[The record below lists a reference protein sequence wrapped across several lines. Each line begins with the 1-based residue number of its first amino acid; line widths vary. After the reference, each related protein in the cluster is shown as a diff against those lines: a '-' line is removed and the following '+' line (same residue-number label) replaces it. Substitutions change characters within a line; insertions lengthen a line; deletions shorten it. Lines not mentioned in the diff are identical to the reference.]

1 MKTSLRPAA
10 TPSSQPRSRPRLNDR
25 PYLKTPSSGQHP
37 RRQFLRLA
45 VGAAALP
52 AVSCDPEAQSYP
64 SRPITLIVPFAAGGG
79 ADTVGRVVAER
90 MKGLV
95 GQPIIIENVAGAD
108 GSIGTGRGAGA
119 RPDGYTIVLGILD
132 THVLNGAF
140 YSLQYDVLNDFAP
153 VAPLITNP
161 ITLFARKTLPANDLR
176 ELIAWLKA
184 NPNRASAGI
193 QTVGFRLLM
202 AFFQKETG
210 TQFTLVP
217 YRGSTPAMQDLMAGH
232 IDLAFGGGDSLPLMQ
247 AGNIKAYAVT
257 SDTRMAIA
265 PDIPTFA
272 EMGLPTVPY
281 SMWFGLFAPRRTP
294 KNIIGKL
301 NTAAVE
307 AMTDPEVRSRLGD
320 LGMEIFP
327 RERQTPEAL
336 AALVKVDAEK
346 WWPIMKELGIKVE

>member
-1 MKTSLRPAA
+1 MKTSLRRAA
-10 TPSSQPRSRPRLNDR
+10 MPSPQRRSRPRVNAR
-25 PYLKTPSSGQHP
+25 PYPKTRPSGHNR

-52 AVSCDPEAQSYP
+52 TASCDPEAQSYP
-64 SRPITLIVPFAAGGG
+64 SRPITMIVPYAAGGG
-79 ADTVGRVVAER
+79 ADAVGRVVAER
-90 MKGLV
+90 MRGLI
-95 GQPIIIENVAGAD
+95 GHPITTENVTGAD

-132 THVLNGAF
+132 TDVLNGAF

-153 VAPLITNP
+153 IAPLVINP
-161 ITLFARKTLPANDLR
+161 ITLFARKTLPANNLR

-202 AFFQKETG
+202 AFLQKTTETH
-210 TQFTLVP
+210 FTLVP
-217 YRGSTPAMQDLMAGH
+217 YRGSAPAMQDLMAGR

-247 AGNIKAYAVT
+247 AGSIKAYAVA
-257 SDTRMAIA
+257 SDTRVAIA

-272 EMGLPTVPY
+272 EMGWSALSY

-294 KNIIGKL
+294 RNIIGKL

-307 AMTDPEVRSRLGD
+307 AMADPAVRSRLGD

-327 RERQTPEAL
+327 RSGRRRRHSPRS
-336 AALVKVDAEK
+336 
-346 WWPIMKELGIKVE
+346 

>member
-1 MKTSLRPAA
+1 MKTSLRQAA
-10 TPSSQPRSRPRLNDR
+10 PSLQRRSRPRVGDWPYPRIR
-25 PYLKTPSSGQHP
+25 PWGQHP

-52 AVSCDPEAQSYP
+52 AVSCSPEAQSFP
-64 SRPITLIVPFAAGGG
+64 SRPITMIVPFAAGGG
-79 ADTVGRVVAER
+79 TGLVGRVVVEH
-90 MKGLV
+90 MKELI
-95 GQPIIIENVAGAD
+95 GQPIIVENVTGAD
-108 GSIGTGRGAGA
+108 GSIGVGRAALA

-161 ITLFARKTLPANDLR
+161 IILFARKTLPANDLR
-176 ELIAWLKA
+176 ELITWLRA
-184 NPNRASAGI
+184 NPNSASAGI

-202 AFFQKETG
+202 RFLQKETG
-210 TQFTLVP
+210 TQFTFVP
-217 YRGSTPAMQDLMAGH
+217 YRGSPPAMQDLMAGH
-232 IDLAFGGGDSLPLMQ
+232 IDLVFGGGDSLPLMQ
-247 AGNIKAYAVT
+247 SGNIKAYAMANA
-257 SDTRMAIA
+257 TRTTIA

-272 EMGLPTVPY
+272 EMGLPTLSY

-294 KNIIGKL
+294 RNIIAKL

-307 AMTDPEVRSRLGD
+307 AMADPAVRSRLGD
-320 LGMEIFP
+320 LAMEIFP

-336 AALVKVDAEK
+336 AALVKADAER
-346 WWPIMKELGIKVE
+346 WWPIMKEFGIKAE